1 MPRKSKSTTKTKSLL
16 TNKNM
21 LYGSTLL
28 MIASIIAY
36 LVKRDFKSLF
46 LFFVVLTVC
55 YMFEKNMIKVVLIP
69 VVIVNLFIFL
79 KYIFNV
85 KEGYDNNNKQQNQ
98 NSNNNQQSGDNSNQ
112 QQSGSNNQ
120 QQSGDNSNQQQSGNN
135 NQQTGGNAQKPDEG
149 FASIDGQD
157 KDVIAD
163 KLTKLIDNYD
173 EASSKVE
180 KSMENT
186 KLNPS
191 DVEAQK
197 EIINQMKAITPV
209 LRDSISVLKQ
219 VDMENLNKVVS
230 GISGVVKN
238 SPLNL

>member
-28 MIASIIAY
+28 MIASIITY

-85 KEGYDNNNKQQNQ
+85 REGYDNNNQQQNQ
-98 NSNNNQQSGDNSNQ
+98 NSNNNQQQSGDNSNK

-120 QQSGDNSNQQQSGNN
+120 QQSGNNNQQQSGNN
-135 NQQTGGNAQKPDEG
+135 NNQQTGGNTQKPDEG
-149 FASIDGQD
+149 FASIDGED

-173 EASSKVE
+173 EASSKVKKYGKYKI
-180 KSMENT
+180 KS
-186 KLNPS
+186 
-191 DVEAQK
+191 
-197 EIINQMKAITPV
+197 I
-209 LRDSISVLKQ
+209 
-219 VDMENLNKVVS
+219 
-230 GISGVVKN
+230 
-238 SPLNL
+238 

>member
-28 MIASIIAY
+28 MIASIITY

-85 KEGYDNNNKQQNQ
+85 REGYDNNNQQNQ
-98 NSNNNQQSGDNSNQ
+98 NSNNNQQSG
-112 QQSGSNNQ
+112 NN
-120 QQSGDNSNQQQSGNN
+120 NQQQSGNN
-135 NQQTGGNAQKPDEG
+135 NQQQSGNNNNQQTGGNTQKQDEG
-149 FASIDGQD
+149 FASIDGED

-209 LRDSISVLKQ
+209 LRDSIDVLKQ
-219 VDMENLNKVVS
+219 VDMQNLNKVVS
-230 GISGVVKN
+230 GISGVIKH